1 MAIYLRV
8 NSIDIAYTEHQYSRF
23 TNSSHYILTVM
34 CVNLAGIQPLFEP
47 HSQALWAFRDWRC
60 FEGYLNRQPA
70 WNPRSLCTKD
80 NQEPKECLRYHGSG
94 WGSYVG
100 RRLEGTGLVHDTNCW
115 KKGGPRRYPVTWSMR
130 IPHNLISKLKPASW
144 SIYTILFMSIRSAL
158 SWGSVI

>member
-1 MAIYLRV
+1 MAIYSRV

-100 RRLEGTGLVHDTNCW
+100 RRLEGTGLVQEDSQSPSSTHPCAISTCLNL
-115 KKGGPRRYPVTWSMR
+115 YPDLGELHAIWFRNWSPCPGQSTVFYSR
-130 IPHNLISKLKPASW
+130 A
-144 SIYTILFMSIRSAL
+144 
-158 SWGSVI
+158 